1 MSSPLFLNIA
11 IYIIMF
17 SEVESMIGQPQTL
30 IDNAKKVSIMHSGTW
45 FNSDIT
51 YIFLVVVISYLM
63 HVHHFCLLVTC

>member
-30 IDNAKKVSIMHSGTW
+30 IDNAKKVSFMYSGTW
-45 FNSDIT
+45 FNSDKI
-51 YIFLVVVISYLM
+51 YILLIVVIIYLM

>member
-30 IDNAKKVSIMHSGTW
+30 IDNAKRVSIMAHDS
-45 FNSDIT
+45 ILIK
-51 YIFLVVVISYLM
+51 YIYY
-63 HVHHFCLLVTC
+63 